1 MTRPY
6 WKAELI
12 YLISVSVFSSIILL
26 LVSILLVIEAM
37 VVKKGLRRIVIND
50 DDEKSIDSRTG
61 ATLLSALVS
70 KDIFLPS
77 ACGGGGSCGQ
87 CKCRVLEGGGDILPT
102 EFPHLSRKE
111 KKDNVRLSCQL
122 KIREDLRIEIPPEI
136 FSIRQYNAAVI
147 SNRNVA
153 TFIKELLLRLD
164 NGQELE
170 FEAGAYVQI
179 DVPEYRNLSYSEF
192 DISERFKSAWERFD
206 LLGLKAAVDEPV
218 YRAYSLANPP
228 SEKKELMFTIRIA
241 TPPPDVP
248 GAPPGVGSS
257 YLFSLKP
264 GDRLTLSGPYGDFFV
279 KNTDREMCFVG
290 GGAGMAPMR
299 CHIFHQLNTVGTSRK
314 ITFWY
319 GARSLQEMFYEKDF
333 RDLEEKNDNFS
344 FFVALSDPQP
354 EDKWEGMTGFIH
366 QCLFD
371 SYLEDHPDPTEIEYY
386 LCGPPAMLEA
396 VLEMLDS
403 LGVEPEM
410 IAFDSFG

>member
-1 MTRPY
+1 
-6 WKAELI
+6 LI
-12 YLISVSVFSSIILL
+12 YLISITVFSSIILALVSLLL
-26 LVSILLVIEAM
+26 LVESR
-37 VVKKGLRRIVIND
+37 VVKKGLRRITIND

-102 EFPHLSRKE
+102 ELPHLSRKE
-111 KKDNVRLSCQL
+111 KKDQMRLSCQL

-136 FSIRQYNAAVI
+136 FSIRQYHATVV
-147 SNRNVA
+147 SNWNVA
-153 TFIKELLLRLD
+153 TFIKELVIRLD
-164 NGQELE
+164 DGEELD

-179 DVPEYRNLSYSEF
+179 DVPEYSDLSFAEF

-206 LLGLKAAVDEPV
+206 LLGLRAAADEPV
-218 YRAYSLANPP
+218 FRAYSLANPP
-228 SEKKELMFTIRIA
+228 SDKTELMFTIRIA
-241 TPPPDVP
+241 TPPPNAP
-248 GAPPGVGSS
+248 AAPPGIGSS

-264 GDRLTLSGPYGDFFV
+264 GDRVTLSGPYGDFFV
-279 KNTDREMCFVG
+279 KDTDREMCFVG

-299 CHIFHQLNTVGTSRK
+299 GHIFHQLNTVGTARK

-333 RDLEEKNDNFS
+333 RDLDEKHDNFS
-344 FFVALSDPQP
+344 FFMALSDPQP
-354 EDKWEGMTGFIH
+354 EDKWEGLTGFIH
-366 QCLFD
+366 QCLYEH
-371 SYLEDHPDPTEIEYY
+371 YLKNHPDPTEIEYY
-386 LCGPPAMLEA
+386 LCGPPAMLAAMRE
-396 VLEMLDS
+396 LLDS

-410 IAFDSFG
+410 IAYDDFG

>member
-1 MTRPY
+1 M
-6 WKAELI
+6 I
-12 YLISVSVFSSIILL
+12 YLISVSVFSSIIIL
-26 LVSILLVIEAM
+26 LVSVLLLIEARL
-37 VVKKGLRRIVIND
+37 VKKGLRRIIIND
-50 DDEKSIDSRTG
+50 DAENGISSPAGI
-61 ATLLSALVS
+61 TLLSALVS
-70 KDIFLPS
+70 SDIFLPS

-102 EFPHLSRKE
+102 ELPHLSRKE
-111 KKDNVRLSCQL
+111 KKEHVRLSCQL
-122 KIREDLRIEIPPEI
+122 KIRDDLRIGIPPEI
-136 FSIRQYNAAVI
+136 FSIRQYQAAVV
-147 SNRNVA
+147 SNLNMA
-153 TFIKELLLRLD
+153 TFIKELVILLD

-170 FEAGAYVQI
+170 FDAGAYVQI
-179 DVPEYRNLSYSEF
+179 NVPEYHGLSYSVF

-206 LLGLKAAVDEPV
+206 LLALKASTDEPV

-241 TPPPDVP
+241 TPPPDAP

-279 KNTDREMCFVG
+279 KDTDREMCFVG

-299 CHIFHQLNTVGTSRK
+299 CHIFHQLNTVGTKRK

-344 FFVALSDPQP
+344 IFVALSDPRP
-354 EDKWEGMTGFIH
+354 EDKWQGMIGFIH

-371 SYLEDHPDPTEIEYY
+371 HYLKGHPDPTEVEYY
-386 LCGPPAMLEA
+386 LCGPPAMLKA
-396 VLEMLDS
+396 VQEMLDS
-403 LGVEPEM
+403 LGVDSEM
-410 IAFDSFG
+410 IAYDSFG

>member
-1 MTRPY
+1 M
-6 WKAELI
+6 I
-12 YLISVSVFSSIILL
+12 YLISITVFSSIILALVSLLL
-26 LVSILLVIEAM
+26 LVESR
-37 VVKKGLRRIVIND
+37 VVKKGLRHIVIND
-50 DDEKSIDSRTG
+50 DAEKSIEASAG

-70 KDIFLPS
+70 HDIFLPS
-77 ACGGGGSCGQ
+77 ACGGAGSCGQ
-87 CKCRVLEGGGDILPT
+87 CKCGVLEGGGDILPT
-102 EFPHLSRKE
+102 ELPHLSRKE
-111 KKDNVRLSCQL
+111 KKDHVRLSCQL

-136 FSIRQYNAAVI
+136 FSIRQYHAAVV

-153 TFIKELLLRLD
+153 TFIKELVIRLD
-164 NGQELE
+164 DGEELD

-179 DVPEYRNLSYSEF
+179 DVPEYRDLSFTEF

-206 LLGLKAAVDEPV
+206 LLGLKAAADEPV
-218 YRAYSLANPP
+218 FRAYSLANPP

-241 TPPPDVP
+241 TPPPDAP
-248 GAPPGVGSS
+248 AAPPGIGSS

-264 GDRLTLSGPYGDFFV
+264 GDRVTLSGPYGDFFV
-279 KNTDREMCFVG
+279 KDTDREMCFVG

-299 CHIFHQLNTVGTSRK
+299 GHIFHQLNTVGAKRI

-344 FFVALSDPQP
+344 FYMALSDPQP

-366 QCLFD
+366 QCLYEH
-371 SYLEDHPDPTEIEYY
+371 YLKDHPDPTEIEYY
-386 LCGPPAMLEA
+386 LCGPPAMLAAIKE
-396 VLEMLDS
+396 LLDS

-410 IAFDSFG
+410 IAFDDFG